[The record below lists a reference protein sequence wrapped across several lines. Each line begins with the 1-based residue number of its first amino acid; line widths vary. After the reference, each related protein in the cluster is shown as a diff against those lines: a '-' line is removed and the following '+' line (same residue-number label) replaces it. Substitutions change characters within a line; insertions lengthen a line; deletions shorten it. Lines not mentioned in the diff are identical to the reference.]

1 MGLFVRF
8 PRLKFLPP
16 FACDPE
22 QSNKDLAA
30 EALLQASMLSP
41 DKRLNMAWL
50 GVEVG
55 EVWA

>member
-1 MGLFVRF
+1 M
-8 PRLKFLPP
+8 KFLPP
-16 FACDPE
+16 FCWDPE
-22 QSNKDLAA
+22 QSNKDLVA

-50 GVEVG
+50 EVEVG